1 MTDKSDTPAKRSRG
15 ELENAV
21 MRALW
26 RAGAPS
32 SAKEVQ
38 ATFEADATPAIT
50 TVLTIL
56 DRLHK
61 KGSVVK
67 APAAG
72 GGFVFSAAQSESES
86 AASTMVSALVAS
98 SDRSAALL
106 RFAGQL
112 DPRDVEAL
120 RAALESD

>member
-1 MTDKSDTPAKRSRG
+1 MTEKPAVPAKRSRG
-15 ELENAV
+15 ELENEV

-26 RAGAPS
+26 QAGVPT
-32 SAKEVQ
+32 SAKGVQ
-38 ATFEADATPAIT
+38 ATFDAETTPAIT

-67 APAAG
+67 APVPG
-72 GGFVFSAAQSESES
+72 GGFVFSAVQSESDS

-120 RAALESD
+120 RAALSKD